1 MTGDVLRCRRQIMGL
16 HRHALI
22 SVILCSLHGF
32 FPLFGAT
39 SAAQVGA
46 RVSFERFVLPN
57 GLTLIVHENHDLP
70 LAHVRMFYD
79 VAEKDAGP
87 GQTGHAHL
95 FEHLA
100 FSRTEHLDR
109 SIRSFL
115 EAIGARD
122 YDANSRY
129 DYTHYYATVPV
140 AVLDT
145 ILWMEAQRM
154 AHLASAL
161 TEEDLERSRREVFQ
175 EAEGLL
181 RLPPIRILKETWDHT
196 YPKGHP
202 YAGFNI
208 ASEDVNRATLLDA
221 RRFYGRHYHPAN
233 AVLVVAGDVRP
244 ASVRASAQRRFGSI
258 PARSPRARSE
268 PRVAQR
274 REIQRRRIVGV
285 VPDTRIRLV
294 WNTPGWGTAAA
305 DYLEL
310 ATTIMTRRVR
320 DRLRRN
326 GLATEV
332 NGATETRGL
341 GGQVMLDVLS
351 SPPAGFPEIEQIIGK
366 EIGRLASDGPTR
378 VELDHARE
386 EYRGRLG
393 REAAG
398 LAGVTLLLGIGELL
412 WRDPGHLQVMLERAE
427 GATAEDVRD
436 AVDAWLT
443 GGAFVLEFTPAG

>member
-1 MTGDVLRCRRQIMGL
+1 MRVRRYGL
-16 HRHALI
+16 VA
-22 SVILCSLHGF
+22 VILCSLQGF
-32 FPLFGAT
+32 FPLFSAT
-39 SAAQVGA
+39 SAAQVGV

-79 VAEKDAGP
+79 VGERDAGP
-87 GQTGHAHL
+87 GRTGHAHL

-100 FSRTEHLDR
+100 FSRTECLDR
-109 SIRSFL
+109 SIWSFL
-115 EAIGARD
+115 KAIGARD
-122 YDANSRY
+122 YDANTQY

-145 ILWMEAQRM
+145 VLWMEAQRM

-175 EAEGLL
+175 EAERLL
-181 RLPPIRILKETWDHT
+181 RLPQIRILKETWDHT
-196 YPKGHP
+196 YPEGHP

-221 RRFYGRHYHPAN
+221 RRFYGRYYHPAN
-233 AVLVVAGDVRP
+233 AVLVVAGDVNP
-244 ASVRASAQRRFGSI
+244 AMVRASVMKRFGSI

-274 REIQRRRIVGV
+274 SEIRRHRIEGV
-285 VPDTRIRLV
+285 LPGTRIRFV

-310 ATTIMTRRVR
+310 AETIMTGRVR
-320 DRLRRN
+320 SRLQGN

-332 NGATETRGL
+332 QGGTEMRGL

-351 SPPAGFPEIEQIIGK
+351 SSSAGFPEIEQIVSE
-366 EIGRLASDGPTR
+366 EIGRLATGGPTR
-378 VELDHARE
+378 AELDHAGK
-386 EYRGRLG
+386 EYGGRVG
-393 REAAG
+393 RNAAK
-398 LAGVTLLLGIGELL
+398 LEGVTLLLGIGELL
-412 WRDPGHLQVMLERAE
+412 WRDPGHVQVMLERAE
-427 GATAEDVRD
+427 EATPEDVRG
-436 AVDAWLT
+436 AVDAWLRR
-443 GGAFVLEFTPAG
+443 GAFVLEFTPAG

>member
-1 MTGDVLRCRRQIMGL
+1 MRL
-16 HRHALI
+16 HRYGLV
-22 SVILCSLHGF
+22 SVMLCSLQGSCV
-32 FPLFGAT
+32 LFGAT

-46 RVSFERFVLPN
+46 RVSFERFVLSN

-79 VAEKDAGP
+79 VGEKDAGP

-109 SIRSFL
+109 SIWSFL
-115 EAIGARD
+115 ESVGARD
-122 YDANSRY
+122 YDANSQY

-154 AHLASAL
+154 AHLAGAL
-161 TEEDLERSRREVFQ
+161 TDEDLERSRREVVQ
-175 EAEGLL
+175 EADRLL
-181 RLPPIRILKETWDHT
+181 RLPPVRILKETWDHT
-196 YPKGHP
+196 YPEGHP

-221 RRFYGRHYHPAN
+221 RRFYGRYYHPAN
-233 AVLVVAGDVRP
+233 AVLVVAGDVSP
-244 ASVRASAQRRFGSI
+244 TSVRASAERRFRSI
-258 PARSPRARSE
+258 LARSPRARSE

-274 REIQRRRIVGV
+274 SEIRRRRIQGV
-285 VPDTRIRLV
+285 LPGIQIRLV

-305 DYLEL
+305 DHLEL
-310 ATTIMTRRVR
+310 ATIIMTRRLSG
-320 DRLRRN
+320 RLRGN

-332 NGATETRGL
+332 SGGTEMRGL

-351 SPPAGFPEIEQIIGK
+351 SSPAGFPEIQQIIGE
-366 EIGRLASDGPTR
+366 EIGRLASDGPRR
-378 VELDHARE
+378 VELDQARE
-386 EYRGRLG
+386 EYRGRL
-393 REAAG
+393 RRAAAE
-398 LAGVTLLLGIGELL
+398 LAGVTLLLGIGELR
-412 WRDPGHLQVMLERAE
+412 WSDPGHFQVMLERAE
-427 GATAEDVRD
+427 RATAADVRG
-436 AVDAWLT
+436 AADAWLT
-443 GGAFVLEFTPAG
+443 RGAFVLEFTPAG